1 MNSENLFIIGLV
13 IAVALFVII
22 SRRKESIDNKENVDP
37 LAEAEVYI
45 AYGKNKKAIKI
56 IERHLLSHPDDAKAM
71 ELLNKARGG
80 M

>member
-1 MNSENLFIIGLV
+1 MNSEILLIIGLV
-13 IAVALFVII
+13 IAAVLFVIV

-37 LAEAEVYI
+37 LAEAEEYI
-45 AYGKNKKAIKI
+45 AYGRNKKAIKI
-56 IERHLLSHPDDAKAM
+56 IEKYLSSYPDDAKAM